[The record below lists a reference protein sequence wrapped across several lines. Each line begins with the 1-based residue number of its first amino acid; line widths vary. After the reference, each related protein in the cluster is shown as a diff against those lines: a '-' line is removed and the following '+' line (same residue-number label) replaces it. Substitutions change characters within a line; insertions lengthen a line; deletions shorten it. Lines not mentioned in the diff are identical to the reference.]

1 MDGPM
6 SSDRKMLS
14 KPKEQLPALPK
25 IEVKYLIEKFCGIDV
40 HRDLLV
46 VTILNGQTQEKQTRH
61 LQNDPDDIDKI
72 RQWLKIN
79 ECRKAVMESTSIYW
93 VPLYL
98 SLEEAGFEVT
108 LANAHQ
114 IKGIPGRKTDQS
126 DSEWLV
132 HLLRGGQIKPSYV
145 PAKHLREL
153 RELTRLR
160 VKYVQNRTQFKNR
173 CQKVLNRVNIRLRS
187 KLSDVF
193 GRAGMEILNGLMA
206 GKTVEAIL
214 ESTQNKQLKTKCE
227 EIKAVAKGALS
238 ENDIFVLKHLTET
251 IEHLNDQIRNVEAR
265 IEMLANQRDIEIVS
279 SIPGIG
285 KRSAAAILAEIG
297 DAKRFSNGKQIAS
310 WSGLVPSLHQSAGLT
325 VLGSITKQGSRW
337 LRWNMVEVAHCAVRV
352 RGCRFRL
359 LFLRVRAKKGA
370 QTAYVAVARKMLTVV
385 WHLLANG
392 EKYVEAGFSK
402 DAVKMR
408 ASYAG
413 HVPLEEMAEVLRN
426 AGYTV
431 VANG

>member
-1 MDGPM
+1 VNE
-6 SSDRKMLS
+6 LT
-14 KPKEQLPALPK
+14 
-25 IEVKYLIEKFCGIDV
+25 EKFCGVDV

-46 VTILNGQTQEKQTRH
+46 ATILCDQTKQTKH
-61 LQNDPDDIDKI
+61 FQNDIDDID
-72 RQWLKIN
+72 RLREWLKTN
-79 ECRKAVMESTSIYW
+79 ECKQAVMESTSIYW

-98 SLEEAGFEVT
+98 ALEEAGFEAI

-114 IKGIPGRKTDQS
+114 VKGIPGRKTDQS
-126 DSEWLV
+126 DSEWLAS
-132 HLLRGGQIKPSYV
+132 LLRGGQIKASYV
-145 PAKHLREL
+145 PEKRLREL

-193 GRAGMEILNGLMA
+193 GKAGMEILNGLMA

-214 ESTQNKQLKTKCE
+214 EQTQSKQLKSKSD
-227 EIKAVAKGALS
+227 EIKAVARGALS
-238 ENDIFVLKHLTET
+238 ENDIFVLKELTQT
-251 IEHLNDQIRNVEAR
+251 IEQLSQQIRNVEAR
-265 IEMLANQRDIEIVS
+265 VEMLANERDVMVVS
-279 SIPGIG
+279 SVPGVG

-310 WSGLVPSLHQSAGLT
+310 WAGLVPSLHQSAGVT

-337 LRWNMVEVAHCAVRV
+337 LRWNLVEVAHCAVRV
-352 RGCRFRL
+352 RDSRFRA
-359 LFLRVRAKKGA
+359 FFMRVRAKKGNK
-370 QTAYVAVARKMLTVV
+370 TAYVAVARKMLTVI
-385 WHLLANG
+385 WHLLVNG
-392 EKYVEAGFSK
+392 ETYVEDGFTKVVRIRSG
-402 DAVKMR
+402 
-408 ASYAG
+408 SYGG
-413 HVPLEEMAEVLRN
+413 HIPLEQMADVLRN